1 MSVLIHST
9 LRCTALP
16 AAGVLVAAYVSSQ
29 RIDSL
34 PAPLQQRI
42 RAHLRADS
50 NEATESI
57 AISKLVAYN
66 IDSWFSTNPVSLQG
80 LLGIRCMFR
89 GEPLHHQ
96 PGAPAGLLG
105 MSSAH
110 QHLCKTVQ
118 GVGQLVCCASLI
130 SMNMLGNCS
139 SVEHCA
145 PFETSLNIFK

>member
-1 MSVLIHST
+1 MRQAMDCSCLCLHT
-9 LRCTALP
+9 QPQRCTALP
-16 AAGVLVAAYVSSQ
+16 AAGVLVVAYISSQ

-80 LLGIRCMFR
+80 FLAYDVCSVGDLGTT
-89 GEPLHHQ
+89 L
-96 PGAPAGLLG
+96 A
-105 MSSAH
+105 
-110 QHLCKTVQ
+110 
-118 GVGQLVCCASLI
+118 
-130 SMNMLGNCS
+130 
-139 SVEHCA
+139 
-145 PFETSLNIFK
+145 

>member
-1 MSVLIHST
+1 MSVLTRST
-9 LRCTALP
+9 QRSFALP

-66 IDSWFSTNPVSLQG
+66 IDSWFSTNPVGWQC
-80 LLGIRCMFR
+80 IPCMFR
-89 GEPLHHQ
+89 RKPLHHQ
-96 PGAPAGLLG
+96 SGAPAGLLS

-110 QHLCKTVQ
+110 RHLCKTVQ
-118 GVGQLVCCASLI
+118 LVCCALLI
-130 SMNMLGNCS
+130 SMSVLGNCS
-139 SVEHCA
+139 SVGHCT
-145 PFETSLNIFK
+145 PTVTI

>member
-1 MSVLIHST
+1 MDCSCLCLTYSPQ
-9 LRCTALP
+9 RCTAVP
-16 AAGVLVAAYVSSQ
+16 AAGALVAAYVSSQ

-80 LLGIRCMFR
+80 LLAYNLCSG
-89 GEPLHHQ
+89 G
-96 PGAPAGLLG
+96 GL
-105 MSSAH
+105 
-110 QHLCKTVQ
+110 CT
-118 GVGQLVCCASLI
+118 
-130 SMNMLGNCS
+130 
-139 SVEHCA
+139 
-145 PFETSLNIFK
+145 TS